1 MGLHVP
7 FEDLKHKLWRKQGPG
22 VKMPIWLLT
31 IKNRESSWFTCMH
44 VACHILLVSFQ
55 QKLQLCFIP
64 HLNWR
69 FEQKVLGFQSCENF
83 NFENFGTLN
92 FRILGQKDIW
102 VEALWLGI
110 DKRGILVASSS
121 SSCGE
126 SFEFVYA
133 CGSFMHQK
141 CSNH

>member
-7 FEDLKHKLWRKQGPG
+7 FEDLKHKLWRKQGLG

-31 IKNRESSWFTCMH
+31 TKNRESPWFTCMH
-44 VACHILLVSFQ
+44 VACHILWESFQ

-69 FEQKVLGFQSCENF
+69 FEQKVLGSQSCENL
-83 NFENFGTLN
+83 NFENFKTLN
-92 FRILGQKDIW
+92 FRVLGQKDIC
-102 VEALWLGI
+102 VKASWLGI
-110 DKRGILVASSS
+110 DIRGILVASSS
-121 SSCGE
+121 SSCDE

-133 CGSFMHQK
+133 CSSFMHQK